1 MLTLEHASTILTLA
15 FSADPAVRWMYPDPH
30 QYLKCFPRFV
40 TLLAGKSFAHG
51 SADALDDCPA
61 VAAWLRPGIVPD
73 DEAIMNLLKQGVS
86 EDLQE
91 DMFAFFEQMGR
102 FHPAQPHWYL
112 PLIGVDPAVQ
122 RAGLRLKTAE
132 ETARPLRCRPGARI
146 SRSHESEEL
155 YSLRTPRF

>member
-51 SADALDDCPA
+51 SADALDNCPA

-73 DEAIMNLLKQGVS
+73 DEAIMNLLKQSVFRRPARRHVRLLRADGPLSSCTAALVS
-86 EDLQE
+86 TTYWRRS
-91 DMFAFFEQMGR
+91 GR
-102 FHPAQPHWYL
+102 AES
-112 PLIGVDPAVQ
+112 
-122 RAGLRLKTAE
+122 GLRLKTAE
-132 ETARPLRCRPGARI
+132 QTARPLRCRPGTRI
-146 SRSHESEEL
+146 PRSHESEEL
-155 YSLRTPRF
+155 HSLRTPRF